1 MFEWE
6 FNRDVTNRIKKILD
20 KYSKIKVIL
29 TSPNDTDTSLAERVR
44 IAKDNHVDIFVSIH
58 ANAYGITWNTA
69 CGWEIYVYEKY
80 GKPLLLAEDI
90 EKNSIPYLGLKDRG
104 IKIGSSLYVINQTH
118 KYGIPSVLVEHGFYT
133 NKSELELLKS
143 DDFREKCAIADAKG
157 ILQYLGIKWGE
168 EELAVTTTEV
178 LIDGKIYNVNRIL
191 YNDKNYIELRSLE
204 QAGFK
209 IDYKEGIPTIDLP
222 KE

>member
-20 KYSKIKVIL
+20 KYPKIKVIL
-29 TSPNDTDTSLAERVR
+29 TAPNNTDTSLSERVR
-44 IAKDNHVDIFVSIH
+44 IAKDNHADIFVSIH
-58 ANAYGITWNTA
+58 ANAYGTTWNTA
-69 CGWEIYVYEKY
+69 HGWEIYVYKKY
-80 GKPLLLAEDI
+80 GKSLLLAENI

-104 IKIGSSLYVINQTH
+104 IKIGSGLYVINQTH
-118 KYGIPSVLVEHGFYT
+118 KYEIPSVLIEHGFYT
-133 NKSELELLKS
+133 NKSELGLLKS

-178 LIDGKIYNVNRIL
+178 LIDGKIYNINRIL
-191 YNDKNYIELRSLE
+191 YNNKNYIELRSLE

-209 IDYKEGIPTIDLP
+209 IDYKEGIPTIDSP